1 VKSRINKTIVR
12 AGALLIALLLL
23 PNSLLACAV
32 CYGQSDSPL
41 AKGMNWGIAVLMCC
55 ILSVLCSIVV
65 FFVHVGRQ
73 SSKLDQPPAQNQT
86 EKPRDAFL

>member
-1 VKSRINKTIVR
+1 MKSRINKTLALV
-12 AGALLIALLLL
+12 GALMMAMLLL

-41 AKGMNWGIAVLMCC
+41 AKGMNWGIGVLMCC

-86 EKPRDAFL
+86 DKTP